1 MEACLAT
8 LNMLEKNHLLI
19 NLPQKGHHLRVAYA
33 LYEMAQMFAPDGTPI
48 EGAVFRAT
56 QFWDTL
62 PLATQLDY
70 ILTDV
75 YPGEW
80 CTDDRI
86 LATFSAVWTDAR
98 QRGRI
103 RMAARARGIFPP
115 DLGAAIRAWQATQT
129 PTAPEQPGLT
139 INAEPL
145 RHKVLPPAQDIIA
158 DLLPAG
164 NTLLVGR
171 AKDGKSLM
179 AYNLA
184 VAVATGGPPT
194 GPAGASL
201 VSGARRWRTACPE
214 TPPGAG

>member
-1 MEACLAT
+1 
-8 LNMLEKNHLLI
+8 
-19 NLPQKGHHLRVAYA
+19 
-33 LYEMAQMFAPDGTPI
+33 MAQMFAPDGTPVD
-48 EGAVFRAT
+48 GAVFRAT

-62 PLATQLDY
+62 PLLTQLDY

-80 CTDDRI
+80 CTDDHI
-86 LATFSAVWTDAR
+86 LATFSAVWDDAR

-103 RMAARARGIFPP
+103 HTAARARGIFPP
-115 DLGAAIRAWQATQT
+115 DLGAALRAWQATRT
-129 PTAPEQPGLT
+129 PASTPERPALT
-139 INAEPL
+139 IINAEPL
-145 RHKVLPPAQDIIA
+145 RHKMLPPAQDVIP

-184 VAVATGGPPT
+184 VAVATGGK
-194 GPAGASL
+194 AL
-201 VSGARRWRTACPE
+201 E
-214 TPPGAG
+214 H